1 MASNIQSR
9 LRLMGHAVTAG
20 AYFSAAHAENGVP
33 SRQILHFN
41 HCVQVNRI
49 SNRLCNCERSVRSA
63 MRPYVKFLCSLV
75 V

>member
-20 AYFSAAHAENGVP
+20 AYFSAAHAENGVT

-41 HCVQVNRI
+41 HCV
-49 SNRLCNCERSVRSA
+49 
-63 MRPYVKFLCSLV
+63 
-75 V
+75 